1 MDDAV
6 LVNVFASEPGGGS
19 PTPIVADASGYDAE
33 RMLAVARRYG
43 HECAFVFPPQDP
55 AVADFRFRFFVP
67 RQEMTMCGHATL
79 GTIWLLRRLG
89 KLRGTEARIETMSGL
104 VRGVVRHADS
114 PDEYVDISQPA
125 GNAQEIPDP
134 AARETILDVLGIPAA
149 DLLPLPILN
158 AVTSRTKTLIPL
170 QSVAVLD
177 ALRPAFARMES
188 LCTALNSTGLY
199 PFAISDRSAHRFDA
213 RQFPSASGF
222 PEDIATGVAACALA
236 FGLVAYDLLSFGAE
250 RITVRQGR
258 AMGRP
263 SQIFVRFDMPG
274 PAARPRG
281 CFFGGQVVMGTEYDG
296 TRSRRP

>member
-1 MDDAV
+1 MDNVV

-19 PTPIVADASGYDAE
+19 PTPIVADASGYDAD

-55 AVADFRFRFFVP
+55 ATADFRFRFFVP
-67 RQEMTMCGHATL
+67 RQEMNMCGHATL

-89 KLRGTEARIETMSGL
+89 KLGQTEARVETLSGL
-104 VRGVVRHADS
+104 VRGVVQRADS
-114 PDEYVDISQPA
+114 PDEYVEISQPA
-125 GNAQEIPDP
+125 GTVQEITDP
-134 AARETILDVLGIPAA
+134 AVREMILDALGLRAD

-158 AVTSRTKTLIPL
+158 AATSRMKTLIPL
-170 QSVAVLD
+170 RSVEVLD
-177 ALRPAFARMES
+177 ALRAKFARMES

-199 PFAISDRSAHRFDA
+199 PFAISDLSARRFDA
-213 RQFPSASGF
+213 RQFPKASGF
-222 PEDIATGVAACALA
+222 PEDIATGVAASALA
-236 FGLVAYDLLSFGAE
+236 FGLVAYDLISFTTE

-263 SQIFVRFDMPG
+263 SQIFVRFDVPA

-281 CFFGGQVVMGTEYDG
+281 CFFGGQVVMGTE
-296 TRSRRP
+296 